1 MKRAVGRNGGVAA
14 ALTVLP
20 ALLAAQS
27 TSNDLGDAFEF
38 ERRGNYE
45 VAAQRYGGILARSPV
60 NLSALLGLERV
71 LLPIGKLDSIMPYVD
86 SALVLQ
92 PQNRSV
98 RSLQLRVWAQL
109 DRPDGLAAAGRDWV
123 SAMPGNP
130 EPYRE
135 WSNALV
141 KTGDVEGAR
150 RVLEEGT
157 RRIGGIALAQD
168 LAELAVLDA
177 DWAAATRHW
186 RTAAGENN
194 SLSAA
199 AVTSLTQA
207 PLDARQS
214 IIDEL
219 ARDRGDHLGGRMA
232 ADLLVAWSRPAEA
245 WALFDRSLP
254 EDPQRAV
261 PLLRRFADRA
271 ALVRSPQGA
280 RARGFALERL
290 ADLALGPAA
299 QRARIEAARAF
310 ADAGEREAAE
320 RMLQRIA
327 QGDGTGTGSG
337 ANAVATLIAVMAQ
350 SGRVEEA
357 ERRFRDWKDRL
368 TVDDA
373 GELRVAI
380 AWAWVRENALD
391 RAEAA
396 LEDDSTVS
404 VLAVR
409 GWIAVYRG
417 DLLGA
422 TDLFRGAG
430 PRAGTRE
437 EATERTVML
446 ALLQSI
452 GPDSAPAVGK
462 ALHHL
467 ARGDTAVAVRELE
480 TAAGGLPTH
489 GGRAGVLL
497 FAGRLAFER
506 GDMEAAERDLLG
518 AIASDSASASSPA
531 AAYHLARVYLTLGR
545 EDAARDRLETLIL
558 AYPESAVVPVA
569 RRLMD
574 RIRGGVPRT

>member
-1 MKRAVGRNGGVAA
+1 
-14 ALTVLP
+14 
-20 ALLAAQS
+20 
-27 TSNDLGDAFEF
+27 
-38 ERRGNYE
+38 
-45 VAAQRYGGILARSPV
+45 
-60 NLSALLGLERV
+60 
-71 LLPIGKLDSIMPYVD
+71 MPYVD

-98 RSLQLRVWAQL
+98 RSLQLRVWAEL
-109 DRPDGLAAAGRDWV
+109 DRPDELAAAGSDWV
-123 SAMPGNP
+123 SAVPGNP

-135 WSNALV
+135 WSSALV
-141 KTGDVEGAR
+141 KTGDVGGAR

-157 RRIGGIALAQD
+157 DRIGGIALAQD
-168 LAELAVLDA
+168 LAELAALDS
-177 DWAAATRHW
+177 DWVAATRHW
-186 RTAAGENN
+186 RTAAGENA

-199 AVTSLTQA
+199 AVTNLTQA

-214 IIDEL
+214 IVDEFT
-219 ARDRGDHLGGRMA
+219 RDSEDHLGGRIA
-232 ADLLVAWSRPAEA
+232 ADLLVAWSRPGEA
-245 WALFDRSLP
+245 WALLDRSLP

-261 PLLRRFADRA
+261 SLLRRFADRA

-280 RARGFALERL
+280 RARGLALERL
-290 ADLALGPAA
+290 ADLAVGPAA
-299 QRARIEAARAF
+299 QRARVEAARAF
-310 ADAGEREAAE
+310 ASAGEREAAE

-327 QGDGTGTGSG
+327 QGDGTGPESG
-337 ANAVATLIAVMAQ
+337 ANAVSTLIAVMAE

-357 ERRFRDWKDRL
+357 EQRFQDWKDRL

-373 GELRVAI
+373 EELRAVI

-409 GWIAVYRG
+409 GWIALYRG

-422 TDLFRGAG
+422 TELFRGAG

-437 EATERTVML
+437 EITERTVML
-446 ALLQSI
+446 ALLQGI
-452 GPDSAPAVGK
+452 GSDSVPAIGK

-480 TAAGGLPTH
+480 AAAGALPAD
-489 GGRAGVLL
+489 GGRIGVLL
-497 FAGRLAFER
+497 LAGRLAFER
-506 GDMEAAERDLLG
+506 GDMETAESDLLR

-531 AAYHLARVYLTLGR
+531 AAYHLARVYLNIGR

-569 RRLMD
+569 RRLLD
-574 RIRGGVPRT
+574 RLRDGVPQT